1 MEKQS
6 VVITEVEDFIK
17 RWTSGELIFTLETQN
32 MTITYEIG
40 KNFLGM
46 TKKHTVNLP
55 NNIGYAV
62 ATYQLQKDLGN
73 PRARLERAYEV
84 LALIQKARAF
94 NLIRD
99 TKQQAR
105 EYEQEIEQL
114 KERVNSLVKLNN
126 ELVLENKRLHNLVPN
141 RAKSKGDTEVGDVSG

>member
-17 RWTSGELIFTLETQN
+17 RWTSGELIFTPETRN
-32 MTITYEIG
+32 MTITYETG

-46 TKKHTVNLP
+46 TKKRTVNLP
-55 NNIGYAV
+55 NEIGDAV

-73 PRARLERAYEV
+73 PRTRLERAYEV
-84 LALIQKARAF
+84 LALIQKVRAF
-94 NLIRD
+94 NRIRD
-99 TKQQAR
+99 AKQQAR
-105 EYEQEIEQL
+105 ESEQEIEQL
-114 KERVNSLVKLNN
+114 KERVNSLVRLNN

-141 RAKSKGDTEVGDVSG
+141 RTKSKGDTEVGDVSG

>member
-6 VVITEVEDFIK
+6 AVITEVEDFIK
-17 RWTSGELIFTLETQN
+17 RWTSGELIFTPETRK
-32 MTITYEIG
+32 MAITYDVG

-46 TKKHTVNLP
+46 TKKRTINLP
-55 NNIGYAV
+55 NEIGYAI
-62 ATYQLQKDLGN
+62 TDYQLQKDLGN
-73 PRARLERAYEV
+73 PRAKLEMAYNV
-84 LALIQKARAF
+84 LALIQRARAF

-99 TKQQAR
+99 AKQQAR

-114 KERVNSLVKLNN
+114 KERVNNLLKLNN

-141 RAKSKGDTEVGDVSG
+141 AKKGKGDTEVGEVGK